1 VENFS
6 PRLENFFAKAC
17 HRGRTVRQGWEI
29 FSPRLAGQALV
40 ARGKIFTK
48 AGSCLGSPWK
58 NFRQGWKIFSPRHV
72 IAGEPATKAGKFF
85 AKACHRGR
93 TVCQGWEIFSPRL
106 AGQAL
111 VARGKIFA
119 KAGSCLGSPWKNPL
133 SRLEIFFAKACH
145 RGRTVRQGWE
155 NFSPRLAGQALVARG
170 KIFAKAGSCLGS
182 PWKNFRQGWKKFS
195 PRHVI
200 AGEPSAKAGKI
211 FRPGWPVRP
220 W

>member
-1 VENFS
+1 LGPEKIIYGCWAHGHHAYKTACSGDGHRQRYKKKLS
-6 PRLENFFAKAC
+6 PRLTFFFCMGCQGWEFFFAKA
-17 HRGRTVRQGWEI
+17 GR
-29 FSPRLAGQALV
+29 
-40 ARGKIFTK
+40 
-48 AGSCLGSPWK
+48 SCLGSPWK
-58 NFRQGWKIFSPRHV
+58 NPSPRL
-72 IAGEPATKAGKFF
+72 EKLF